1 MVKREIKYNCVICGA
16 EFLATKNTHIKTCKV
31 HRRTNIQRF
40 CMSKIKKFMI
50 KFNESLSIL
59 RLYNSSGNYFSLGI
73 KNKKV
78 ISRSIS
84 DLKNKEIFINYLENC
99 KKIIDSDIEKLKTTD
114 YELFNYDNL
123 YSLETYN
130 KLKNGN

>member
-1 MVKREIKYNCVICGA
+1 
-16 EFLATKNTHIKTCKV
+16 
-31 HRRTNIQRF
+31 
-40 CMSKIKKFMI
+40 MI